1 MHPGDHKSEE
11 SSLIEVVQ
19 DALGKEYNTLS
30 FRPSLV
36 HRIDRDT
43 SGVIMIA
50 KEKKM
55 LELLLDLLQSGKIEK
70 VYHAIVI

>member
-1 MHPGDHKSEE
+1 
-11 SSLIEVVQ
+11 VQ
-19 DALGKEYNTLS
+19 DHLGKKYNTLS

-43 SGVIMIA
+43 SGCIMIA

-55 LELLLDLLQSGKIEK
+55 LESLLDLLQHDGIEK
-70 VYHAIVI
+70 VYHAIVV